1 MRKMNRL
8 FMLISLAGALG
19 SASVAGAASI
29 DFGASNLNGNGV
41 SDLSSPGLL
50 SLSVDVA
57 NFSPIDLSIVLDGSE
72 QGGSFGFNGD
82 FSVNTAA
89 PSAIP
94 GYRIELLTPGVAFS
108 VIGDVVDSFGGAV
121 ATSGSATAQDLA
133 FAPAEDL
140 VFFLG
145 NVPFGGTT
153 DWTISVLALPPG
165 VDRVE
170 MRLSAIPEPG
180 TALMMGLGLFGLALG
195 GRAQRAPRA

>member
-8 FMLISLAGALG
+8 FMLISLAGAFA
-19 SASVAGAASI
+19 SASVAGAASV

-41 SDLSSPGLL
+41 IDNSAVGLL

-57 NFSPIDLSIVLDGSE
+57 NLSPIDLSIVLDGSE
-72 QGGSFGFNGD
+72 QGGSIDFNGD
-82 FSVNTAA
+82 FAVNTVA

-94 GYRIELLTPGVAFS
+94 GYRLELLTPGVAFS

-121 ATSGSATAQDLA
+121 TSSGSATAQDLA

-140 VFFLG
+140 FFFVG

-153 DWTISVLALPPG
+153 NWTISVLALPPG
-165 VDRVE
+165 VDRID
-170 MRLSAIPEPG
+170 MRLTAIPEPG
-180 TALMMGLGLFGLALG
+180 AALLIGLGLAALAAH
-195 GRAQRAPRA
+195 GRAGRA